1 MSQSGD
7 NKVSLSAKFSFP
19 SGVSSEVEQSFDASN
34 CKPAIIG
41 LAPGVEAVKPKG
53 GEYGYSGMHDHGP
66 LPAPK
71 EGGDFALLID
81 IVQQA
86 KKNSD
91 ELLTR
96 IINEEKA
103 GANKNSDRI
112 TKKLKIGE

>member
-1 MSQSGD
+1 
-7 NKVSLSAKFSFP
+7 
-19 SGVSSEVEQSFDASN
+19 
-34 CKPAIIG
+34 
-41 LAPGVEAVKPKG
+41 
-53 GEYGYSGMHDHGP
+53 MHDHGP

-103 GANKNSDRI
+103 GNSKNSDKI
-112 TKKLKIGE
+112 TKKPKIGE